1 MMSCI
6 IGSLIGTLIGLVG
19 SLFILDYMLNKE
31 IKKIKQLIEDA
42 NTFKI
47 TLKNEI

>member
-1 MMSCI
+1 M
-6 IGSLIGTLIGLVG
+6 GTLIGLVG
-19 SLFILDYMLNKE
+19 SLYIAKYEFNKV
-31 IKKIKQLIEDA
+31 IKDIEKLIEDA